1 MASRTV
7 ARAGAAAGA
16 AAAVS
21 VEVANCDAAPG
32 GWELVAPTEIDE
44 TVAMIS
50 PGHSAGS
57 LLALGRE
64 LARDPRVQEVV
75 GERIG
80 LRGGPASLLAP
91 PSDEAGEEVLRRVR
105 AELERLREE
114 LGEQQ
119 ELNGELLSQ
128 NDQLRRENVDLK
140 EQAALPAELEGLEF
154 PRELFASLTLE
165 EATASS
171 VPDELDYVPG
181 PTRPADDDGG
191 LDDGADDE
199 ADSGF
204 FEAALGVAAMIVL
217 FCVLRKTA
225 PEQAQRAGKVC
236 ASVLAAAASFF
247 KTQQRKH

>member
-16 AAAVS
+16 AAVVS
-21 VEVANCDAAPG
+21 AEANCDAG
-32 GWELVAPTEIDE
+32 GMTWELVAPTEIDE

-50 PGHSAGS
+50 PGHSAGA

-64 LARDPRVQEVV
+64 LARDPRLQEVV
-75 GERIG
+75 GERVG
-80 LRGGPASLLAP
+80 LRSGPASILAP
-91 PSDEAGEEVLRRVR
+91 PSDEAGEEVLRRVN
-105 AELERLREE
+105 AELTRLRDE
-114 LGEQQ
+114 LGEQH
-119 ELNGELLSQ
+119 ELTGQLLAQ
-128 NDQLRRENVDLK
+128 NDQLRRENDDLK
-140 EQAALPAELEGLEF
+140 EQVALPAELEGLEF

-191 LDDGADDE
+191 LDNGADDE